1 MKCPH
6 CGTDNPDDS
15 KYCKE
20 CATSLHA
27 FDEAPVSLTKTLRTQ
42 PRVLAGG
49 STLAGKYRIVE
60 PIGKGGMGVVY
71 KAEDMKLKRTVAVK
85 FLPPEL
91 TEDSEAGERFLREAQ
106 AAAALSHP
114 RICTVHE
121 VNEAEEEPFIVMEY
135 VEGESLKEKIHEGP
149 LDQAE
154 ALDIAIQVADGLEE
168 AHGKGIIHRDVKPG
182 NIMVTAKGQAKIM
195 DFGLAKVL
203 GESLITKEAK
213 TMGTAAYMSPEQV
226 KGEGVDYRT
235 DIWSLGVVLYEML
248 AGKLPFRGDY
258 EQSLMFAIV
267 NREPEPLS
275 KVGPGFSSDLE
286 NILGAALAKNP
297 ADRYRSMTDLIQDLR
312 SVAEGMKPLRAK
324 APPAMGKILGI
335 RKAIFYAGLVTIA
348 ALVVLAIIYLFPR
361 RGEVLDSIAVLP
373 LENISGDPEQDGF
386 ALLLSDQ
393 VTADLYKVAA
403 LRVIPPQSVRGYKKS
418 EKSLKEIAKELNV
431 KAILSGT
438 VLRSGNRVRLIARLI
453 DPNQDRQIWAETFE
467 KEISDIFFLQS
478 DLSRAIVR
486 GIKVAVGPEE
496 RVLLAGARKVIPEA
510 YDLYSKAY
518 QAYWLSGEWNLQ
530 TVMKAIGYLEQAV
543 KIDPNYAQAY
553 ADMGGWYNDLVL
565 NGYISAEEAS
575 PKAEAAVLKALE
587 LDATLAAPHSALGW
601 IRFARWDFSG
611 AEQGM
616 KRAVELEPGNYAEQ
630 WSFNVFLNAIGK
642 SEEAI
647 VRQKRLEESRPAGF
661 LERLPLF
668 YLCAGRYKE
677 GLEEAKKAAEKN
689 PSLNNNQMLVMAYGL
704 NGMHD
709 KALSL
714 MNQIMSAVDA
724 DKELENL
731 VGFAK
736 TLALSG
742 RRDEALATIEKIKSL
757 TAQMKADP
765 SFPLAIVYTSLGD
778 KDRAFELLNIV
789 CEMRLPTAV
798 YIRSHPHFH
807 GLRSDPRYDELLR
820 KIGFKE

>member
-20 CATSLHA
+20 CATSLNA
-27 FDEAPVSLTKTLRTQ
+27 FDEAPVSLTKTLQTQ
-42 PRVLAGG
+42 PYVFAGG

-71 KAEDMKLKRTVAVK
+71 KAEDIKLKRTVAVK

-114 RICTVHE
+114 HICTVHE
-121 VNEAEEEPFIVMEY
+121 VNEAKNEPFIVMEY
-135 VEGESLKEKIHEGP
+135 VEGESLKEKIHKGP

-154 ALDIAIQVADGLEE
+154 ELDIAIQVAEGLEE
-168 AHGKGIIHRDVKPG
+168 AHGRGIIHRDVKPG
-182 NIMVTAKGQAKIM
+182 NIMITSKGQAKVM

-226 KGEGVDYRT
+226 QGEPCDLRT

-248 AGKLPFRGDY
+248 TGELPFKGDY

-286 NILGAALAKNP
+286 NILGTALAKNP
-297 ADRYRSMTDLIQDLR
+297 ADRYRNMTDLIQDLR

-324 APPAMGKILGI
+324 APSAKGKILGI

-348 ALVVLAIIYLFPR
+348 ALVVLAIIFLISR
-361 RGEVLDSIAVLP
+361 RGEVLDSLAVLP

-386 ALLLSDQ
+386 ALMLSDQ
-393 VTADLYKVAA
+393 VTADLYKVSA
-403 LRVIPPQSVRGYKKS
+403 LRVIPPQSVREYKKS
-418 EKSLKEIAKELNV
+418 EKSLKEIAKELKV

-438 VLRSGNRVRLIARLI
+438 VLRSENRVRLIARLI

-486 GIKVAVGPEE
+486 GIKVAVSPEE
-496 RVLLAGARKVIPEA
+496 GALLAGARKVIPKA
-510 YDLYSKAY
+510 YDLYLKAY

-543 KIDPNYAQAY
+543 KIDPDYAQAY

-565 NGYISAEEAS
+565 NGYVSAEEVT
-575 PKAEAAVLKALE
+575 PKAEAAVLKAME
-587 LDATLAAPHSALGW
+587 LDETLAAPHSSLGW
-601 IRFARWDFSG
+601 IKFARWDFSG
-611 AEQGM
+611 AEQGIR
-616 KRAVELEPGNYAEQ
+616 KAVELEPGNYAEQ

-647 VRQKRLEESRPAGF
+647 VRQKRLEESSPTGF
-661 LERLPLF
+661 LQRLPFF

-677 GLEEAKKAAEKN
+677 GLEEAKKAAEKDA
-689 PSLNNNQMLVMAYGL
+689 SLNNNQMLVLAYGL
-704 NGMHD
+704 NGMHAE
-709 KALSL
+709 ALSL
-714 MNQIMSAVDA
+714 MNEIMTSADA
-724 DKELENL
+724 ENDL
-731 VGFAK
+731 DNLAVFGKA
-736 TLALSG
+736 LALSG
-742 RRDEALATIEKIKSL
+742 KRVEALAMIEKIKSL
-757 TAQMKADP
+757 TAQLKTDP
-765 SFPLAIVYTSLGD
+765 SFPLAVVNTALGD

-789 CEMRLPTAV
+789 YEKRLPTAL

-807 GLRSDPRYDELLR
+807 GLHGDPRYEELLR
-820 KIGFKE
+820 EIGFKE